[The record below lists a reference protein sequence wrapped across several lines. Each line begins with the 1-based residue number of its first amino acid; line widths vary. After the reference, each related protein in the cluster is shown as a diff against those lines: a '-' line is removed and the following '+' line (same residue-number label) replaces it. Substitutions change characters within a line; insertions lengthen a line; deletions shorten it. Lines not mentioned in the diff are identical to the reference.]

1 MKTGKVKSKLGVVNI
16 SVLII
21 LIVYCLTMITLLFW
35 GFISSLKTL
44 DDFDY
49 NPVFFPKE
57 RWAWDNYVVAFQN
70 FIVTSTNQQG
80 EKIQTDVF
88 GMALNS
94 LLFAGGSAL
103 LETFSMCVVGYM
115 ACKYPFKFSKIVY
128 TFVVITMVIPVI
140 GSTPSMLLFLRSLK
154 LYDTFFGVWLMKF
167 HFLGMYFLVFYGV
180 FKGISNEFTEAAII
194 DGASQLT
201 VMFRI
206 IFPLVIPTFTT
217 ICLILFIGY
226 WNDYT
231 TALLYMPSHP
241 TLAYGVYKKSFR
253 DFDGVSA
260 STPMRITYCMML
272 AIPILTIFVL
282 LRNKIMGNVTMG
294 GVKE

>member
-1 MKTGKVKSKLGVVNI
+1 MKNSKIKNKLGAVNI
-16 SVLII
+16 VI
-21 LIVYCLTMITLLFW
+21 LIVLILYCLTMISLFLW
-35 GFISSLKTL
+35 GILASLKTM

-57 RWAWDNYVVAFQN
+57 KWAFDNYVNAFQN
-70 FIVTSTNQQG
+70 FLITSTNQKGQ
-80 EKIQTDVF
+80 KIQTDVF
-88 GMALNS
+88 GMAFNS
-94 LLFAGGSAL
+94 IMFAGGSAL

-115 ACKYPFKFSKIVY
+115 VCKYPFKFSKIIY

-140 GSTPSMLLFLRSLK
+140 GSTPSMLLFLRSLN

-180 FKGISNEFTEAAII
+180 FKGISKEFTEAAII
-194 DGASQLT
+194 DGASQLA

-206 IFPLVIPTFTT
+206 IFPLVVPTFAT

-253 DFDGVSA
+253 DFEGISA

-272 AIPILTIFVL
+272 AVPILMVFIL